1 MTAEKKSLHQ
11 KQGKT
16 IEQRTAAVLHQ
27 ANTRKMRFMM
37 NDKRI
42 DLHVHSSCS
51 DGTLSP
57 RKLVA
62 YAAEKGLAA
71 IALTDHDT
79 ICGIPSAMEAAA
91 HYHLE
96 LIPGLEFSTN
106 YNNIDIHVLGL
117 DIPWQNPEFIRDLKA
132 FQDSRDIRNRK
143 MIARLQE
150 HGIDITWEKMAAD
163 NPDSVWTR
171 ANFAR
176 YLLDHR
182 YVRSMPDAFA
192 RYIGDQAPCFVPREK
207 VTPCQ
212 AVDLIHRYGGFAV
225 LAHPMLYHLSDEGL
239 EELTLSLKLH
249 DLDGVEAI
257 YSTYRWMDESRV
269 KQLARKYSL
278 CITGGS
284 DFHGSNKPDIDL
296 GVGRG
301 NLKIP
306 YELWTNLKNHIVW
319 H

>member
-1 MTAEKKSLHQ
+1 
-11 KQGKT
+11 
-16 IEQRTAAVLHQ
+16 
-27 ANTRKMRFMM
+27 M

-42 DLHVHSSCS
+42 DLHVHSNCS
-51 DGTLSP
+51 DGRLSP
-57 RKLVA
+57 SELVD

-71 IALTDHDT
+71 MALTDHDT
-79 ICGIPSAMEAAA
+79 IAGIPEAMEAAKS
-91 HYHLE
+91 YDLE

-106 YNNIDIHVLGL
+106 YNGKDVHILGL
-117 DIPWQNPEFIRDLKA
+117 DIAWQDPDFIRDLKS

-143 MIARLQE
+143 MIALMQE
-150 HGIDITWEKMAAD
+150 HGIDITYEKMAAE

-176 YLLDHR
+176 YLLEHG
-182 YVRSMPDAFA
+182 YVKTMPDAFS
-192 RYIGDQAPCFVPREK
+192 RYVGDEAPCFVLREK
-207 VTPCQ
+207 VTPDQ
-212 AVDLIHRYGGFAV
+212 AVDLIHRFGGLAV
-225 LAHPMLYHLSDEGL
+225 LAHPMLYKLSDEAL
-239 EELTLSLKLH
+239 DELVRTLKEH
-249 DLDGVEAI
+249 DLDGIEAI

-269 KQLARKYSL
+269 KCLARKYEL

-296 GVGRG
+296 GIGRG

-306 YELWTNLKNHIVW
+306 YELWTNLKHHIVW